1 MNRKQLESYQ
11 NNKRL
16 VEWNRKKI
24 AEEESKEIPVVKGM
38 VKGSS
43 HEFPYIQQRF
53 SVEMEEPKEADRA
66 ARKIA
71 LLEKEIKK
79 AEQRMEEVE
88 QFIIG
93 IKDVRVKEILIYR
106 YLDGMTIREIGERIG
121 YSKGRISQILS
132 RHRKD

>member
-24 AEEESKEIPVVKGM
+24 EEEESREIPVVKGM

-43 HEFPYIQQRF
+43 HGFPYIQRRF
-53 SVEMEEPKEADRA
+53 SVEMEEPGKADRA

-71 LLEKEIKK
+71 LLGKEIQK

-88 QFIIG
+88 QFILG
-93 IKDVRVKEILIYR
+93 IADIKVREIFVYR
-106 YLDGMTIREIGERIG
+106 YMDGMTIREIGERIG
-121 YSKGRISQILS
+121 YTHGRVSQILS
-132 RHRKD
+132 SYIKD

>member
-1 MNRKQLESYQ
+1 MNRKQLESYR
-11 NNKRL
+11 NNTRL

-43 HEFPYIQQRF
+43 HDFPYIPQMF
-53 SVEMEEPKEADRA
+53 SVEIEEPKEADRA

-71 LLEKEIKK
+71 LLEKEIQK

-88 QFIIG
+88 QFILG

>member
-24 AEEESKEIPVVKGM
+24 EEESREIPVVKGM

-53 SVEMEEPKEADRA
+53 SVEMEEPGKANRV

-71 LLEKEIKK
+71 LLEKEIQK

-88 QFIIG
+88 QFILG
-93 IKDVRVKEILIYR
+93 IADIKVREILIYR
-106 YLDGMTIREIGERIG
+106 YLDGMTNREIGERIG
-121 YSKGRISQILS
+121 YTHGRVSQILS
-132 RHRKD
+132 SYIKD